1 MAEQSL
7 FSIILLFLLL
17 ALPAAAGAETFAVYT
32 EESLNYEKA
41 PLPLPVK
48 EGILDSLF
56 KMEHIGFD
64 LGPQDFTIDWQK
76 PDFSTVISLAG
87 KWEASYLILSRIQ
100 TAMGSEAKPEV
111 QPGAKV
117 QPGAEV
123 QPGAKVQPAPKIQ
136 FNAKIHSNVIY
147 YIIAVSSGELIDQ
160 GQLSGNNNGREEELD
175 YQTLCFNLGSTLVEE
190 AVAEA
195 VAGQ

>member
-56 KMEHIGFD
+56 EMEHISFD
-64 LGPQDFTIDWQK
+64 LGPPDLSVDWQQL
-76 PDFSTVISLAG
+76 DFNKVISIAG
-87 KWEASYLILSRIQ
+87 KWGASYLILSRIQ
-100 TAMGSEAKPEV
+100 TTMGSEVKPEMQSAAEV
-111 QPGAKV
+111 ESA
-117 QPGAEV
+117 AEV
-123 QPGAKVQPAPKIQ
+123 QSAAEMQSAAEVE
-136 FNAKIHSNVIY
+136 SDLIY
-147 YIIAVSSGELIDQ
+147 FIIDVSSGELIDQ
-160 GQLSGNNNGREEELD
+160 GQLSGNNKGREKELD
-175 YQTLCFNLGSTLVEE
+175 CQTICFNLGSSLVEE

-195 VAGQ
+195 VAAQ

>member
-1 MAEQSL
+1 MTGQSL
-7 FSIILLFLLL
+7 FSLMLLFLLL
-17 ALPAAAGAETFAVYT
+17 ALAPAAGAETFAIYT

-56 KMEHIGFD
+56 EMEYMAFD
-64 LGPQDFTIDWQK
+64 LGPPDLSVDWQQ

-87 KWEASYLILSRIQ
+87 KWGASYLILSRIQ
-100 TAMGSEAKPEV
+100 TVMGNEAEPEM
-111 QPGAKV
+111 QSN
-117 QPGAEV
+117 AEV
-123 QPGAKVQPAPKIQ
+123 QSAPKVESD
-136 FNAKIHSNVIY
+136 AIY
-147 YIIAVSSGELIDQ
+147 FTIDVSSGGLIDQ
-160 GQLSGNNNGREEELD
+160 GQLSGHNNGKEEELD
-175 YQTLCFNLGSTLVEE
+175 YRTLCFNLGSALAEE